1 VARRQNGD
9 VERAGGFLFVWGAR
23 DADGRAQG
31 TVWRDNTE
39 QDFRATQEG
48 FIRES
53 ILAGID
59 PEFAESVQISGSETG
74 TWQGVDNLAV
84 AAGWLWGYHA
94 GTADAKRE
102 GNA

>member
-1 VARRQNGD
+1 MARRENGD
-9 VERAGGFLFVWGAR
+9 VERAGGFLFVWGER
-23 DADGRAQG
+23 DGNGAATG

-48 FIRES
+48 FVRES
-53 ILAGID
+53 LLSRSN
-59 PEFAESVQISGSETG
+59 PEFAENVEISGSETG

-102 GNA
+102 GQR